1 VFRSVDLGYRTTSE
15 GWHHRETLGEKSPH
29 PKAGIAKEQALEP
42 RIYKVVVMYRNL
54 SAREAVTIYVLA
66 FSGEEAEK
74 RATDAMSLISGQNRK
89 LIAMEYLV
97 DRTVNWIAISS
108 HDGVIAEG

>member
-1 VFRSVDLGYRTTSE
+1 M
-15 GWHHRETLGEKSPH
+15 
-29 PKAGIAKEQALEP
+29 EP
-42 RIYKVVVMYRNL
+42 LIYKVIVMYRKL
-54 SAREAVTIYVLA
+54 SAKEAVTVYVLA

-108 HDGVIAEG
+108 YDGVIAEG

>member
-1 VFRSVDLGYRTTSE
+1 M
-15 GWHHRETLGEKSPH
+15 
-29 PKAGIAKEQALEP
+29 EP

-66 FSGEEAEK
+66 FSGEEAEG

-108 HDGVIAEG
+108 HDGVIAERMSQGRRWHQLREQDCSFDCHTNCC

>member
-1 VFRSVDLGYRTTSE
+1 M
-15 GWHHRETLGEKSPH
+15 
-29 PKAGIAKEQALEP
+29 EP
-42 RIYKVVVMYRNL
+42 RIYKVIVMYRNL
-54 SAREAVTIYVLA
+54 SAKEAVTIYVQA

-74 RATDAMSLISGQNRK
+74 RATDAMSLISGRK
-89 LIAMEYLV
+89 PITMEYLV